1 MDLTKVYD
9 REFYGDQQIAYN
21 SAKYILGLI
30 SQWHK
35 PRSVIDIGCGLG
47 TWLKVWWELDSSIK
61 IVGLDGNDVESNE
74 RYIPLDSYGKVDL
87 TQDYTQSL
95 LVASRLIAKQTGGGG
110 VRPNARI
117 NPLN

>member
-1 MDLTKVYD
+1 MELTKVYD

-21 SAKYILGLI
+21 SAKCILDLV

-47 TWLKVWWELDSSIK
+47 TWLKVWQELDSSIK

-74 RYIPLDSYGKVDL
+74 RSHTSFLCGSRSNTGL
-87 TQDYTQSL
+87 HTNFAEHQGL
-95 LVASRLIAKQTGGGG
+95 L
-110 VRPNARI
+110 
-117 NPLN
+117 